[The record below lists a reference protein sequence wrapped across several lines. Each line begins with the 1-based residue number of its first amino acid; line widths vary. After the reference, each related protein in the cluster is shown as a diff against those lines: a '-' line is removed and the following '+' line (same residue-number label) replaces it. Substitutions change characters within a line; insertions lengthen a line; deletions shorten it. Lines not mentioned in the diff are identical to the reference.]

1 MSDNVR
7 KDLCYNLRWKEAKRT
22 WLLSFIGGSAV
33 KDFAKTFYS
42 SKAWKDCRESYR
54 KSRQGLCEVCLAQG
68 ILTPAEIVHHK
79 IEINPVNINDPT
91 VTLSWENLQCVCRE
105 CHAKAHGATERRW
118 AIDEEGYA
126 VAKE

>member
-1 MSDNVR
+1 M
-7 KDLCYNLRWKEAKRT
+7 
-22 WLLSFIGGSAV
+22 

-118 AIDEEGYA
+118 AIDQEGHA
-126 VAKE
+126 VVVDPPKSGSGRGLAAPSA